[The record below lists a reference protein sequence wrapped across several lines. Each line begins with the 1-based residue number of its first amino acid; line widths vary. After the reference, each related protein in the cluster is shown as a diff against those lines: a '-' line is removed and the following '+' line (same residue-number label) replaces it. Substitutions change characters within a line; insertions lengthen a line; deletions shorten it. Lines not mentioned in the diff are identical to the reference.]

1 MEKKLLGILVLSL
14 CLITPFWADDISDPQ
29 IEGMSI
35 GDSLLDH
42 ERKIIIYNK
51 DLNDKWHDF
60 LLNINWTDKQN
71 GFVKV
76 WINNQKVYESN
87 CKTIGK
93 IIKRKKDGVKMG
105 PSFRFGIYNGKRFKP
120 VKTQVVYYDSFKSG
134 KKCKKTALFHD
145 CKNLPIEIVEKIDWS
160 KCDEEGLVYKPLS
173 CYGSDGKIIP
183 KSERISN

>member
-14 CLITPFWADDISDPQ
+14 CLITPSWADDISDPQ

-76 WINNQKVYESN
+76 WINNQKVYESKG
-87 CKTIGK
+87 KTIG
-93 IIKRKKDGVKMG
+93 R
-105 PSFRFGIYNGKRFKP
+105 
-120 VKTQVVYYDSFKSG
+120 
-134 KKCKKTALFHD
+134 
-145 CKNLPIEIVEKIDWS
+145 
-160 KCDEEGLVYKPLS
+160 
-173 CYGSDGKIIP
+173 
-183 KSERISN
+183 